1 MESKTYRFRD
11 FQLEEDRRR
20 LLHNGEPVTL
30 SSRSFDLLVCLVQNA
45 GKLVSRE
52 ELFRAVWG
60 ENSNT
65 SDEVLTDA
73 MSKLRGALKDDTIIK
88 TVPRKGYQF
97 IASFERGAPEPAKT
111 SRPLQIDLVE
121 VPNKTFGE
129 WMGSA
134 GAKVTILFTLLVIF
148 SVVLSFLVGWIRP
161 AAGWDT
167 TRATTLSTSLA
178 HIIILAIAI
187 VYTYLYPGTATF
199 PPDEWTE
206 SRRLALST
214 LEQYK
219 ADWVFL
225 LFFWGLLYVFRALTT
240 SNTAP
245 WMPAVITGANNINT
259 LLIYRCFNTLNRS
272 SSPAGDSH
280 NNIAIISILYCCLT
294 IVSFF
299 AEVSNP
305 RYAEF
310 FKLFSGIF
318 AGVAMALFIGRF
330 QSRFLKS
337 PQWLLIL
344 LYFYVAIQPLFVYFD
359 KAEYATIIIPIALF
373 LKCLLILYMFW
384 LFESRRLLFYLVRVK
399 RTDEQVD
406 EEYRDFYRTSETAQ
420 LRP

>member
-1 MESKTYRFRD
+1 MDSKTYRFGD

-20 LLHNGEPVTL
+20 LLHNGEPVVL

-52 ELFRAVWG
+52 DLFRAVWG

-73 MSKLRGALKDDTIIK
+73 MSKLRGALKDETIIK

-97 IASFERGAPEPAKT
+97 IASFVHETMEDASP
-111 SRPLQIDLVE
+111 SISVE
-121 VPNKTFGE
+121 VPDVQIPNKTFGE

-134 GAKVTILFTLLVIF
+134 GAKVTMIFGIFVIL
-148 SVVLSFLVGWIRP
+148 SVLLSFPVGWVRP
-161 AAGWDT
+161 GTGWVT
-167 TRATTLSTSLA
+167 TQIVTLSTSVA
-178 HIIILAIAI
+178 HIIILGIAI
-187 VYTYLYPGTATF
+187 FYTYLYPGTESF
-199 PPDEWTE
+199 PPDERTE
-206 SRRLALST
+206 SRKLALAT

-219 ADWVFL
+219 ADWIFL

-240 SNTAP
+240 SNTST

-259 LLIYRCFNTLNRS
+259 LLIYRCFNTLNKS
-272 SSPAGDSH
+272 DSPDVDSH
-280 NNIAIISILYCCLT
+280 NNIAIVSILYSML
-294 IVSFF
+294 IIAAFF
-299 AEVSNP
+299 AEAANP
-305 RYAEF
+305 QYAEF

-318 AGVAMALFIGRF
+318 AGVAMALFTGRF

-359 KAEYATIIIPIALF
+359 RADYATIIIPIALF

-384 LFESRRLLFYLVRVK
+384 LFESRRLLFYLVRVR

-406 EEYRDFYRTSETAQ
+406 GEYRDFYRIWG
-420 LRP
+420 